1 LISPGRITTVFDE
14 GKIQTLLLAV
24 FGLVVIVVGIALAAG
39 ARKAQYSETARV
51 GFNTFVAIV
60 IVAIGM
66 GAIGFAAF
74 GKKVLDAL
82 GIG

>member
-1 LISPGRITTVFDE
+1 MFDQ
-14 GKIQTLLLAV
+14 GKVQTLLLAV
-24 FGLVVIVVGIALAAG
+24 FGLVVIIVGIALAAG
-39 ARKAQYSETARV
+39 AKRAQYSETARV
-51 GFNTFVAIV
+51 GFNTMVAIV

-74 GKKVLDAL
+74 GKQVLATF

>member
-1 LISPGRITTVFDE
+1 MFDQ
-14 GKIQTLLLAV
+14 GKVQTLLLAV

-39 ARKAQYSETARV
+39 AKRAQYSETARV
-51 GFNTFVAIV
+51 GFNTLVAIV

-74 GKKVLDAL
+74 GHKVLTTF
-82 GIG
+82 GISS

>member
-1 LISPGRITTVFDE
+1 MFDE
-14 GKIQTLLLAV
+14 GKVQTLLLAV
-24 FGLVVIVVGIALAAG
+24 FGLVVIVIGIALAAG
-39 ARKAQYSETARV
+39 AKRAQYSDTARV
-51 GFNTFVAIV
+51 GFNMFVSIV

-74 GKKVLDAL
+74 GKKILGAF